1 MESTGIY
8 WIPIYEIL
16 EQAGLEVFLVNARH
30 VKCVP
35 GRKSDIS
42 DAQWLQQLHSWGLLK
57 ASFQPSEVVANLRSL
72 LRLRDG
78 LLKSRAS
85 HQQHI

>member
-8 WIPIYEIL
+8 WILIYEIL

-42 DAQWLQQLHSWGLLK
+42 DAQWL
-57 ASFQPSEVVANLRSL
+57 
-72 LRLRDG
+72 
-78 LLKSRAS
+78 
-85 HQQHI
+85 

>member
-16 EQAGLEVFLVNARH
+16 EQAGLEVFLVSARH

-35 GRKSDIS
+35 WRKSDIS
-42 DAQWLQQLHSWGLLK
+42 ATQ
-57 ASFQPSEVVANLRSL
+57 
-72 LRLRDG
+72 
-78 LLKSRAS
+78 
-85 HQQHI
+85 